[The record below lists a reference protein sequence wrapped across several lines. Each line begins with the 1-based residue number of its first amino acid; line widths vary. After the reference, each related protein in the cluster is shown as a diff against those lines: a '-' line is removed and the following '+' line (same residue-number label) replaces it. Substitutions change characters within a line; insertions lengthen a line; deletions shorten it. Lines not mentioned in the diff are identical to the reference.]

1 MFKKKITVIGAGYVG
16 MSMAVL
22 LSKKHDVTVLEI
34 DEKKVKKINARES
47 TIDDYD
53 LAKALQN
60 KNLNLLAT
68 SQPDKALIN
77 SNFVFIAA
85 PTNFNK
91 SSNHFDT
98 IIVENLI
105 KASLELSDPQS
116 LIIIK
121 STVPIG
127 FTEAQ
132 SLKFDTNRIIFSP
145 EFLREGKA
153 LYDNLHPSRL
163 IIGGEK
169 NRKNILFSKIM
180 MDVAVKKEFEIL
192 YMNSTEA
199 EATKLFS
206 NTFLAMRVAFFN
218 ELDSFSMEKKISAFN
233 IIKGMSLDPRIGNY
247 YNNPSFGYGGYCLP
261 KDTKQLLSQYGDVP
275 QNLIEAIIQS
285 NSTRKDFLVDKIKS
299 LKANTIGIY
308 RLIMK
313 EGSDNYRESSTL
325 SLIVKLQDAKLK
337 IIIYEP
343 VLENDTFKGMPVK
356 KNIEE
361 FIDDSDIILANRLN
375 HDLKYCKE
383 KVFTRDIFNRDT

>member
-98 IIVENLI
+98 KIVENLI
-105 KASLELSDPQS
+105 NASLELSDPQS

>member
-1 MFKKKITVIGAGYVG
+1 M
-16 MSMAVL
+16 
-22 LSKKHDVTVLEI
+22 
-34 DEKKVKKINARES
+34 
-47 TIDDYD
+47 
-53 LAKALQN
+53 QN

-85 PTNFNK
+85 PTTFNK

-169 NRKNILFSKIM
+169 NRKNIS
-180 MDVAVKKEFEIL
+180 
-192 YMNSTEA
+192 
-199 EATKLFS
+199 
-206 NTFLAMRVAFFN
+206 
-218 ELDSFSMEKKISAFN
+218 
-233 IIKGMSLDPRIGNY
+233 
-247 YNNPSFGYGGYCLP
+247 
-261 KDTKQLLSQYGDVP
+261 
-275 QNLIEAIIQS
+275 
-285 NSTRKDFLVDKIKS
+285 
-299 LKANTIGIY
+299 
-308 RLIMK
+308 
-313 EGSDNYRESSTL
+313 
-325 SLIVKLQDAKLK
+325 
-337 IIIYEP
+337 
-343 VLENDTFKGMPVK
+343 
-356 KNIEE
+356 
-361 FIDDSDIILANRLN
+361 
-375 HDLKYCKE
+375 
-383 KVFTRDIFNRDT
+383 